1 MNKKTKQK
9 LAFLLFRLFS
19 IIIVGIL
26 LSILGFIAFNG
37 IKVINWEFLSTMPKE
52 GMTEGGI
59 FPAIVGTCY
68 LIIGSLI
75 FAVPLGVMSAIYT
88 VEYAG
93 NGKIVRFIRM
103 MTNNL
108 ASIPSIV
115 FGLFGMALFVT
126 KLGFGDSILAGSLTL
141 GLLTLPII
149 IRTSEEALK
158 AVPESYRT
166 GSYAL
171 GASKLQ
177 TIRKVVLPCAMPN
190 ILTGIILSVSRVS
203 GETAP
208 ILFTVAA
215 YFLPNLPD
223 SIFSQAMAL
232 PYHLYVL
239 ATSGTDIEASRPM
252 ASGTALVL
260 VVIVLFFNLTATIL
274 RQRLS
279 RKLKNK

>member
-1 MNKKTKQK
+1 MNKRTKQK
-9 LAFLLFRLFS
+9 FAFFFFRLFS

-26 LSILGFIAFNG
+26 IAILGFIAVNG
-37 IKVINWEFLSTMPKE
+37 IKVINWEFLSGMPKE

-59 FPAIVGTCY
+59 FPAILGTCY

-75 FAVPLGVMSAIYT
+75 FAVPLGVMAAVYT

-115 FGLFGMALFVT
+115 FGLFGMALFV
-126 KLGFGDSILAGSLTL
+126 KGLGFGDSIIAGSLTL

-171 GASKLQ
+171 GATKLQ
-177 TIRKVVLPCAMPN
+177 TIRKVVFPCALPN
-190 ILTGIILSVSRVS
+190 ILTGIILSISRVS

-215 YFLPNLPD
+215 YFLPSLPD

-252 ASGTALVL
+252 AYGTALVL
-260 VVIVLFFNLTATIL
+260 VVIVLFFNLTATLL
-274 RQRLS
+274 RQKLS
-279 RKLKNK
+279 KNTKNK

>member
-203 GETAP
+203 GETTYF
-208 ILFTVAA
+208 IYCGCLFLTQFTGQ
-215 YFLPNLPD
+215 YF
-223 SIFSQAMAL
+223 
-232 PYHLYVL
+232 
-239 ATSGTDIEASRPM
+239 
-252 ASGTALVL
+252 
-260 VVIVLFFNLTATIL
+260 
-274 RQRLS
+274 
-279 RKLKNK
+279 